1 MLTLAL
7 VFLILALL
15 AGWSAVYVLSL
26 EFDTLNSLVPVS
38 AHAHYSLTDTFFEW
52 VENWAMQVQ
61 TRVSGIFY
69 KFLYNLLNVF
79 LPWFRKWTS
88 GTEIRLHKFFN
99 MIKGKREL
107 NYLGNKKSAS
117 QYVQDMRD
125 HADESRK
132 NGGEIV

>member
-7 VFLILALL
+7 FFFILALL
-15 AGWSAVYVLSL
+15 TSWSAVYVLSL
-26 EFDTLNSLVPVS
+26 ELDTLNSLVPVS

-79 LPWFRKWTS
+79 LPWFRKWTR
-88 GTEIRLHKFFN
+88 GTEIRLHKFFSLV
-99 MIKGKREL
+99 KGKREISEGTRD
-107 NYLGNKKSAS
+107 NSS
-117 QYVQDMRD
+117 QFLKDIREN
-125 HADESRK
+125 AEGT
-132 NGGEIV
+132 GGGKIYEG